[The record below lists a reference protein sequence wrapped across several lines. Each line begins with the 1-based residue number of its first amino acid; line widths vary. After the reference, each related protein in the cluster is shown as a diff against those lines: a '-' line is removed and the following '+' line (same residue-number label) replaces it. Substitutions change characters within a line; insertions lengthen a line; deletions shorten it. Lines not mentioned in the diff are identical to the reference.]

1 MMTTMK
7 TRRRRRRTKTMK
19 TCSFRVSCP
28 SSLVAAAVALVA
40 AHDERCVVVGED
52 VDDVAVAVVVAADWM
67 IGAVDD

>member
-1 MMTTMK
+1 
-7 TRRRRRRTKTMK
+7 MK